1 MEGAGVVR
9 EEREVN
15 RRTDRWRIAAG
26 VGVLVVLVLIAVLLA
41 PPYYHDWQLQGYLR
55 ALVRDQ
61 ATANRSADL
70 VRALVVDK
78 AAGLGLP
85 VHTSDV
91 HVTRSKDNVRIEV
104 LYIVHIDLPV
114 YTVDLHFRPGAGS

>member
-9 EEREVN
+9 EERQVG
-15 RRTDRWRIAAG
+15 RWRIAAG
-26 VGVLVVLVLIAVLLA
+26 AGVLVLLALIAVLLA
-41 PPYYHDWQLQGYLR
+41 PPYYHDWQLQRYLR
-55 ALVRDQ
+55 ALVHDQ
-61 ATANRSADL
+61 ANANRSADL

-85 VHTSDV
+85 VRTADV
-91 HVTRSKDNVRIEV
+91 HVTRTNDRVKIEV

-114 YTVDLHFRPGAGS
+114 YTVDLHFRPGAG

>member
-9 EEREVN
+9 EEREVGP
-15 RRTDRWRIAAG
+15 RTDRWRIAAG
-26 VGVLVVLVLIAVLLA
+26 VGVLVVLALIAVLLV
-41 PPYYHDWQLQGYLR
+41 PPYYHDWQLQSFLK
-55 ALVRDQ
+55 ALVHDQ
-61 ATANRSADL
+61 ATANRSTDL

-85 VHTSDV
+85 VRTPDV
-91 HVTRSKDNVRIEV
+91 HVTRSKDQVKIEV

-114 YTVDLHFRPGAGS
+114 YTVDLHFRPGA

>member
-9 EEREVN
+9 EERQIG

-26 VGVLVVLVLIAVLLA
+26 AGVLLVLALIAVLLA
-41 PPYYHDWQLQGYLR
+41 PPYYHDWQLQNYLR
-55 ALVRDQ
+55 ALVHDQ
-61 ATANRSADL
+61 AISNRSTEL

-85 VHTSDV
+85 VRTADV
-91 HVTRSKDNVRIEV
+91 HVTRSNDKVKIEV

-114 YTVDLHFRPGAGS
+114 YTVDLHFRPGG